1 MCIRDRTIRDR
12 NPENEHLAQL
22 RAEIDRADDELLAL
36 LARRMEIA
44 RRIGSFKRLHAMPV
58 LQPARYDELLAR
70 RASEAVR
77 LRMDPAFIR
86 TLLRAVHGESCLLY
100 TSRCV

>member
-1 MCIRDRTIRDR
+1 
-12 NPENEHLAQL
+12 
-22 RAEIDRADDELLAL
+22 
-36 LARRMEIA
+36 MEIA
-44 RRIGSFKRLHAMPV
+44 RRIGRFKRLHAMPV

-86 TLLRAVHGESCLLY
+86 TLLRAVHGESVRQQLEED
-100 TSRCV
+100 RP

>member
-1 MCIRDRTIRDR
+1 
-12 NPENEHLAQL
+12 
-22 RAEIDRADDELLAL
+22 
-36 LARRMEIA
+36 
-44 RRIGSFKRLHAMPV
+44 MPV

-86 TLLRAVHGESCLLY
+86 TLLRAVHGESVRQQLERTAPDPPRHPSGKGATAAHGADRLQSNHAGRY
-100 TSRCV
+100 PTSSLA